1 MRLRIPRFVRWTVAF
16 AVLASVAIAV
26 FQYWGDT
33 TQTQW
38 GALGP
43 ADRNLLVKV
52 RQAGLWEIPTSQQAQ
67 QRGTSP
73 RVREVGGL
81 LAAEH
86 VELDRRTREVAARLG
101 VLLPNEPTNQQQVWM
116 TEIGNKSGP
125 DYDRTFVQRV
135 RAAHGKV
142 LPAIAEVRGST
153 QNELIRAFAETAAAF
168 VTRHCEYLESTG
180 LVDSAAL
187 PAPPIPD
194 NASVPPGSVPAA
206 IAPPAEA
213 LAGGH
218 QHGDT
223 DERQVSQV
231 AQANTTDGAAAY
243 VVTLLYVGALFA
255 VIGLFYLLGGPER
268 VTRQLRRRAPRP
280 QRQLQPQPQTQPRQ
294 RPPQP
299 RQARQRP
306 PQARHTPRVLA
317 ARPRHAAQRW

>member
-1 MRLRIPRFVRWTVAF
+1 MRLPIPRFVRWTVVL
-16 AVLASVAIAV
+16 AVLASLVIAA

-43 ADRNLLVKV
+43 ADRNLLVAV
-52 RQAGLWEIPTSQQAQ
+52 RQAGLWEIPISQQAQ
-67 QRGTSP
+67 QQGDSP
-73 RVREVGGL
+73 RVREVGSL

-86 VELDRRTREVAARLG
+86 VDLDRRTREVAARLG

-116 TEIGNKSGP
+116 AEIGNKSGP
-125 DYDRTFVQRV
+125 GYDRTYVQRL

-142 LPAIAEVRGST
+142 LPVIAEVRGST
-153 QNELIRAFAETAAAF
+153 QNELIRSFAETAAAF

-194 NASVPPGSVPAA
+194 SAAVPPGSVPAA
-206 IAPPAEA
+206 IAPPAES
-213 LAGGH
+213 LAGEH
-218 QHGDT
+218 QHGST

-231 AQANTTDGAAAY
+231 AQAQSQANTTNGAAAY
-243 VVTLLYVGALFA
+243 VVTLLYLGALLA
-255 VIGLFYLLGGPER
+255 VVGLFYLLGGAELLAR
-268 VTRQLRRRAPRP
+268 HTRRR
-280 QRQLQPQPQTQPRQ
+280 
-294 RPPQP
+294 P
-299 RQARQRP
+299 RQAGPVPQQSPQTRP
-306 PQARHTPRVLA
+306 TRPRPSQPRHTPRVLT